1 MLLALDPGPC
11 DTAYVMLELDQPTAA
26 RFRIAAKGFVPNVQV
41 LDDVIPSLIPAVDA
55 MRMLPHSSADLG
67 ASDVA
72 GGGVHV
78 VSEAIQAMGM
88 SVGSETFDTCIWI
101 GRFMQRALMCGATFD
116 RIKRTEIKLHLCG
129 TPRAKDT
136 NVRQALIDR
145 FGPGR
150 AAAVGTKKAPGPLHG
165 IAGHRWSAL
174 AVAVT
179 WLDHN
184 SARDWHMAGQV
195 TVQEAREVAK

>member
-11 DTAYVMLELDQPTAA
+11 DTAYVVCDLTPTDGQDDDVCHVVAH
-26 RFRIAAKGFVPNVQV
+26 GFVNNLQV
-41 LDDVIPSLIPAVDA
+41 LDDVIPSLIA
-55 MRMLPHSSADLG
+55 ADG
-67 ASDVA
+67 PS
-72 GGGVHV
+72 GGEVHV
-78 VSEAIQAMGM
+78 VSEMIQAMGM
-88 SVGSETFDTCIWI
+88 SVGAEIFETCTWI
-101 GRFMQRALMCGATFD
+101 GRFMQRALMAGATFD

-150 AAAVGTKKAPGPLHG
+150 AVAVGTKKAPGPLHG

-179 WLDHN
+179 WLDRR
-184 SARDWHMAGQV
+184 RDCDWRMAGQV
-195 TVQEAREVAK
+195 TVQAAREVAK